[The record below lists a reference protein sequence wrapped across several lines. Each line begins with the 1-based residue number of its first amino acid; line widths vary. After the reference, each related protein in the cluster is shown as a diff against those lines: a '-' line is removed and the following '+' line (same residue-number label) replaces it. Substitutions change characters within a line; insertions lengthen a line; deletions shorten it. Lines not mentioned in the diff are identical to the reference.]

1 MPGAAVLNPTA
12 GGTAQ
17 TTETA
22 RGSAGAGINPFRR
35 ATREHRELVS
45 QVNFTM
51 TTADQNVPGGAISV
65 PAYGYIRGVLITVV
79 VSGGVAGTAFQED
92 APLNILKNII
102 FSEPNGAPI
111 NQWNSGWEL
120 AMTKKYGGF
129 QMYPDPRAGIFTS
142 TLPNFQLQYYIPIE
156 LIQRDGLGALPNQNA
171 AAMFQLRYQ
180 VAGSGDLYT
189 TTPTTQPT
197 VQVTVEAS
205 EYDQPQASADGMAN
219 QTTPP
224 AMNTTQFWTVQQYPI
239 VSGFNRVR
247 LTRVGNYIRHLGFVH
262 RRTASTRANGDTDFP
277 TSLEIDVD
285 ARPLDF
291 VRKLT
296 WRQQMYE
303 RYGYDTATM
312 EAKGNQD
319 NGVFWY
325 DFCHEFDGSVG
336 EENRDGWLKT
346 YGSTRLEVA
355 GTWAQA
361 GTLTVITN
369 DVAIA
374 SNVFLSASM

>member
-1 MPGAAVLNPTA
+1 
-12 GGTAQ
+12 
-17 TTETA
+17 
-22 RGSAGAGINPFRR
+22 
-35 ATREHRELVS
+35 
-45 QVNFTM
+45 M
-51 TTADQNVPGGAISV
+51 TTADQNVSGGVVSI
-65 PAYGYIRGVLITVV
+65 PAYGYIRGVIITVTV
-79 VSGGVAGTAFQED
+79 TLGVAGTAFQED

-102 FSEPNGAPI
+102 FGEPNGAPI
-111 NQWNSGWEL
+111 HQWNSAWEL
-120 AMTKKYGGF
+120 GMSKKYGGF
-129 QMYPDPRAGIFTS
+129 QAFPDPRAGIYAATM
-142 TLPNFQLQYYIPIE
+142 PNFQVQYWIPIE
-156 LIQRDGLGALPNQNA
+156 LIMRDGLGSLPNQNA

-189 TTPTTQPT
+189 TTPSTQPT

-224 AMNTTQFWTVQQYPI
+224 AMNTTQFWSVQQYPI
-239 VSGFNRVR
+239 VSGFNKIR
-247 LTRVGNYIRHLGFVH
+247 LTRVGNYIRHLGFIQ
-262 RRTASTRANGDTDFP
+262 RRTAGTRANGDADFP
-277 TSLEIDVD
+277 TQLEIDLD
-285 ARPLDF
+285 ARPIDF

-296 WRQQMYE
+296 WRQSMYE

-312 EAKGNQD
+312 EAKANQD

-346 YGSTRLEVA
+346 YGSSRLEVS
-355 GTWAQA
+355 GTWANA
-361 GTLTVITN
+361 GTLTVLTN

-374 SNVFLSASM
+374 SNVFLGNAA